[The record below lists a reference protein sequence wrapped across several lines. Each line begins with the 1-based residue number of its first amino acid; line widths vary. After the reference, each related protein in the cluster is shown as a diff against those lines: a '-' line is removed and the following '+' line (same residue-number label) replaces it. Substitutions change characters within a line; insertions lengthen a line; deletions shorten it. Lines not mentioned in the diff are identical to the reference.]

1 MIIGNKSDLLH
12 FREVNSEEVQKWA
25 MLKRIRLFF
34 ETSALQNL
42 YIEDAFQSLAK
53 SIVDKFD
60 ESVRRPI
67 RLNRN

>member
-25 MLKRIRLFF
+25 MQKRIRLFF

-53 SIVDKFD
+53 NIVDKFD
-60 ESVRRPI
+60 
-67 RLNRN
+67 

>member
-1 MIIGNKSDLLH
+1 
-12 FREVNSEEVQKWA
+12 